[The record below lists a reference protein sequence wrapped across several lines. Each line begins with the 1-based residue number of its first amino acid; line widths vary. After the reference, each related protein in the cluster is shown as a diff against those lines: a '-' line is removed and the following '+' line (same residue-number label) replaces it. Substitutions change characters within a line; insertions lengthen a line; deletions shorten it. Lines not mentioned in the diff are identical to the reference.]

1 MAALTEA
8 QAAGMSED
16 QLLQAA
22 IQVERDRERERAR
35 EKEGAANGGVLDVG
49 ACKVKASRHS
59 SDDTQAQTWTQKE
72 TGREKEKERR
82 QRNRGVEM

>member
-1 MAALTEA
+1 MIESELRGVSDTVVSDTAVGAEVPALTEA

-22 IQVERDRERERAR
+22 IQVERDRERERAC
-35 EKEGAANGGVLDVG
+35 EKEGAANGGVWDVD

-59 SDDTQAQTWTQKE
+59 SDDIST
-72 TGREKEKERR
+72 
-82 QRNRGVEM
+82 